1 MGELDAATAG
11 RLRVRSPDGVV
22 HGGGLL
28 LTGTT
33 AVTCAHVVAI
43 ALMGGR
49 SNAAASPADP
59 PRGHVLVE
67 RPAESGR
74 PGVSGTAEVTD
85 GGWFAGPLA
94 GPFAG
99 EDRTDPASRTDLAV
113 LTLSRPLPHGTRTAV
128 PGRCPPSD
136 GRTLRVFGYPK
147 QAPHG
152 IWVSA
157 RLVGA
162 GGPCPVWRQL
172 DVVADSGVGVEQGF
186 SGAGVWDPRSERMVG
201 LVTAAFSRGGARVA
215 WMLPLDVAA
224 DQWTALCAHLDVEP
238 GVREAVEG
246 SRTEGWRDEGT
257 GASPDGARAWPR
269 AVGLVAP
276 SPPPLPPS
284 VPSVSEQFAL
294 AKALLAIPQIDEDH
308 GAALRSLLPPAIR
321 HNVKS
326 QSRAHT
332 QVAEIVRACTQ
343 HRDGRAALREA
354 VVLLAPE
361 SVSVEAALH
370 LLDRVWAVGDGA

>member
-33 AVTCAHVVAI
+33 AVTCAHVVTT
-43 ALMGGR
+43 ALVGGPSEALR
-49 SNAAASPADP
+49 ADV
-59 PRGHVLVE
+59 PRGRVLVE

-74 PGVSGTAEVTD
+74 PGVSETAEVTE
-85 GGWFAGPLA
+85 GGWFVGPL
-94 GPFAG
+94 AG
-99 EDRTDPASRTDLAV
+99 EDRTNPAFRTDFAV
-113 LTLSRPLPHGTRTAV
+113 LTLSRPFPHGTRTAV
-128 PGRCPPSD
+128 PGRCPASD

-152 IWVSA
+152 LWVSA

-215 WMLPLDVAA
+215 WMLPLDAAA
-224 DQWTALCAHLDVEP
+224 DQWAALYPHFDVGP
-238 GVREAVEG
+238 DVRGVVDGSGVGGGRYEG
-246 SRTEGWRDEGT
+246 A
-257 GASPDGARAWPR
+257 GASSDGAGAWTRTVVP
-269 AVGLVAP
+269 V
-276 SPPPLPPS
+276 SPGPPQPS
-284 VPSVSEQFAL
+284 VPSVPEQFAL
-294 AKALLAIPQIDEDH
+294 AKALLAIPQVDEDN

-326 QSRAHT
+326 QSRAHM

-354 VVLLAPE
+354 VVLLDPG
-361 SVSVEAALH
+361 SVAVEAAMS
-370 LLDRVWAVGDGA
+370 LLDRLWAVGDGA

>member
-33 AVTCAHVVAI
+33 AVTCAHVVTT
-43 ALMGGR
+43 ALTGG
-49 SNAAASPADP
+49 SSTAAALPADP

-74 PGVSGTAEVTD
+74 PGVSGTAEVTAD
-85 GGWFAGPLA
+85 GWFTGPLI
-94 GPFAG
+94 GPLAG
-99 EDRTDPASRTDLAV
+99 EDRTDLACRTDLAV
-113 LTLSRPLPHGTRTAV
+113 LTLDRPFPHATRTAV
-128 PGRCPPSD
+128 PGRCPASD

-172 DVVADSGVGVEQGF
+172 DVVADSGVVVEQGF

-224 DQWTALCAHLDVEP
+224 EQWTALSAYFDVEP
-238 GVREAVEG
+238 RVRGAVDS
-246 SRTEGWRDEGT
+246 SRAEGT

-269 AVGLVAP
+269 AVVP
-276 SPPPLPPS
+276 VSPPPLPPS

-294 AKALLAIPQIDEDH
+294 AKALVAIPQIDEDH

-326 QSRAHT
+326 QSRAFM

-354 VVLLAPE
+354 VILLAPE

-370 LLDRVWAVGDGA
+370 LLDRLWAVGDGA

>member
-33 AVTCAHVVAI
+33 AVTCAHVVTA
-43 ALMGGR
+43 ALRGGPSEAPR
-49 SNAAASPADP
+49 AGP

-74 PGVSGTAEVTD
+74 PGASETAEVTD
-85 GGWFAGPLA
+85 GGWFVGPLSI
-94 GPFAG
+94 
-99 EDRTDPASRTDLAV
+99 EDRVNPAFRTDFAV
-113 LTLSRPLPHGTRTAV
+113 LTLSRPFPHGTRTAL
-128 PGRCPPSD
+128 PGRCPASD
-136 GRTLRVFGYPK
+136 GRTLAVFGYPK

-152 IWVSA
+152 LWVSA

-186 SGAGVWDPRSERMVG
+186 SGSGVWDPRSRRMVG
-201 LVTAAFSRGGARVA
+201 LVTAAFSRGGARIA
-215 WMLPLDVAA
+215 WMLPLDAAA
-224 DQWTALCAHLDVEP
+224 DQWATLYAHFDAEP
-238 GVREAVEG
+238 GGRGAVEG
-246 SRTEGWRDEGT
+246 GGTGGGMDEGRGDEAS
-257 GASPDGARAWPR
+257 GAFADGAGAWPP
-269 AVGLVAP
+269 AV
-276 SPPPLPPS
+276 PPVLLPPPS
-284 VPSVSEQFAL
+284 VPSIHEQFAL
-294 AKALLAIPQIDEDH
+294 AKALLAIPQVDEDN
-308 GAALRSLLPPAIR
+308 GAALRGLLPPAIR
-321 HNVKS
+321 HNVRS
-326 QSRAHT
+326 QSRAHL

-354 VVLLAPE
+354 IVLLDPE
-361 SVSVEAALH
+361 SVAAGTAVH
-370 LLDRVWAVGDGA
+370 LLDRLWAVGDGA